1 MKKKQRKEAAR
12 LWCAGIL
19 YHGCG
24 MDSFE
29 LDEDCTYE
37 DSAVIVEECQ
47 KIAERLAG
55 KQPIPDT
62 LPLAIGW
69 AISKSSKQSKKP

>member
-1 MKKKQRKEAAR
+1 MTKNQIKEAAR

-37 DSAVIVEECQ
+37 DCGAIVEECQ
-47 KIAERLAG
+47 KIAERLAKG
-55 KQPIPDT
+55 QPIPDT

-69 AISKSSKQSKKP
+69 ALGKKK